1 MKARSNIEVR
11 VTIEVV
17 EIDVYNPK
25 VHVKASKSL
34 GGTMT
39 TKDMASIIKALT
51 LDTKTQALEV
61 IDALAAQDEA
71 EEVAAEKEKM

>member
-1 MKARSNIEVR
+1 
-11 VTIEVV
+11 
-17 EIDVYNPK
+17 
-25 VHVKASKSL
+25 
-34 GGTMT
+34 MT